1 MFEIETYTL
10 LVSALYGF
18 SQALPFNTYGE
29 SLILV
34 VQTVLILALVYHFS
48 STGWLRRTAV
58 MAAYVALVLA
68 VVQGALPRK
77 AFEQRPLSPKQQSNS
92 PSIFI
97 KHRGRY
103 SARVAGQGLT
113 C

>member
-34 VQTVLILALVYHFS
+34 VQNVLILALVYHFS

-68 VVQGALPRK
+68 VVQGEPLRY
-77 AFEQRPLSPKQQSNS
+77 AFE
-92 PSIFI
+92 
-97 KHRGRY
+97 
-103 SARVAGQGLT
+103 V
-113 C
+113 